1 MADIEWFRQLLRG
14 SLDSEEHDPTPLLK
28 WLEGKRSVAKF
39 SARLIDISEI
49 RAWSVEEKTGN
60 IHHESR
66 AFFSIQGVRVTSIGL
81 REVNEWDQPIFTQ
94 KEGGILGLI
103 CKQDD
108 RQILFLLNAKA
119 EPGNIGPL
127 QFAPTLQATWSNL
140 NRAHSGKR
148 PQLAEI
154 ILGEVE
160 SRLVY
165 RSSHNE
171 EGGRFWRK
179 SNSNEIHL
187 VDPNETPL
195 YYDPDQFVWASLSQ
209 IKAMM
214 LVDNVVNPF
223 VKTIIAP
230 L

>member
-1 MADIEWFRQLLRG
+1 MSDIEWFQQLLWQSRAV
-14 SLDSEEHDPTPLLK
+14 EEHDPTPLLG
-28 WLEGKRSVAKF
+28 WLDEKRKAAKF
-39 SARLIDISEI
+39 SAQLINLSQI
-49 RAWSVEEKTGN
+49 RGWSAEPGTGN
-60 IHHESR
+60 IHHESGG
-66 AFFSIQGVRVTSIGL
+66 FFSIQGVRITSVGL

-103 CKQDD
+103 CKEED
-108 RQILFLLNAKA
+108 RRILFLLNAKA

-140 NRAHSGKR
+140 NRAHKGKR
-148 PQLAEI
+148 PQFAEI
-154 ILGEVE
+154 MLGEVP

-171 EGGRFWRK
+171 EGGRFWMK
-179 SNSNEIHL
+179 TNSNEIRL
-187 VDPNETPL
+187 VDLKVTPL
-195 YYDPDQFVWASLSQ
+195 DCDSDQFIWASLTQ
-209 IKAMM
+209 IKAMT